1 MSRLRTRLL
10 VVPVTAGAAMLS
22 FTPPVAAHS
31 ELTSSTPGA
40 NAVVTSAPSTVRA
53 TFSDRIEPK
62 FSKATLAVAGG
73 APRAV
78 PVTVDGETLTASV
91 PDSLRLTGAW
101 KFAFRVV
108 SVDGHPISGTI
119 AFTVRPVPAS
129 TSAAPTATTPGTAT
143 APAARPTTTTPPR
156 ASGHQDSDPL
166 QPRRRLIYWV
176 EGIVGAM
183 LLLAAALYWAR
194 DRS

>member
-1 MSRLRTRLL
+1 
-10 VVPVTAGAAMLS
+10 ML
-22 FTPPVAAHS
+22 A
-31 ELTSSTPGA
+31 
-40 NAVVTSAPSTVRA
+40 SAPSTVRA
-53 TFSDRIEPK
+53 TFSDRIEPR

-78 PVTVDGETLTASV
+78 PVTVDGETLRASV
-91 PDSLRLTGAW
+91 PDGLRLTGAW

-119 AFTVRPVPAS
+119 AFTVRPAAAS
-129 TSAAPTATTPGTAT
+129 TGRAPTATATTSTAT
-143 APAARPTTTTPPR
+143 APTATPTTTTPPR

-183 LLLAAALYWAR
+183 LLLAAAVFWAR

>member
-1 MSRLRTRLL
+1 M
-10 VVPVTAGAAMLS
+10 TAGAALLS

-78 PVTVDGETLTASV
+78 PVTVDGETLRVSV
-91 PDSLRLTGAW
+91 PDGLRLTGAW

-119 AFTVRPVPAS
+119 AFTVRPAAAS
-129 TSAAPTATTPGTAT
+129 TGRSPTPTPTASGSTTPPAAATTTAT
-143 APAARPTTTTPPR
+143 SPR

-194 DRS
+194 DRG